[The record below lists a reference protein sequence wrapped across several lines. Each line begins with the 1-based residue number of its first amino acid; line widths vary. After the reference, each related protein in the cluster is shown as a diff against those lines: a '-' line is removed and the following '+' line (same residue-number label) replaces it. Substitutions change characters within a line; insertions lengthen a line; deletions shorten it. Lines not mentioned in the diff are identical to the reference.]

1 MRKGNMKWVALILT
15 LLLSLM
21 MLAGCSET
29 APETSGSTSGSESEA
44 ASSDD
49 QSTDETPDTEKG
61 TVKLVYVNW
70 SEGVAMTN
78 LAKAI
83 LEDKMGYTVEITMA
97 DVAPIFTS
105 LANGDQDAFMDA
117 WLPTTHASYMDE
129 YGDDLDDLG
138 NNFEDAKIGLV
149 VPSYVAINSLDELN
163 DVADD
168 FNHELIG
175 IDSGAGIMKAT
186 DAAIEAYGL
195 DYELIP
201 GSGPAMTAALAT
213 AIEDNE
219 AIAVTGWA
227 PHWKFARWDLKFL
240 EDPQG
245 VYGGSENIHTI
256 TRKGFSD
263 DMPDV
268 AAFLTN
274 FYMDGQQLGDL
285 MGAIADSDDDPV
297 DVARVWMADNEEL
310 INSWIPAE

>member
-1 MRKGNMKWVALILT
+1 MKLNDMKRKNDSKQSVKWLALILT
-15 LLLSLM
+15 LLLGLM
-21 MLAGCSET
+21 MLAGCSDT
-29 APETSGSTSGSESEA
+29 ATDSAGSSAPET
-44 ASSDD
+44 ASSNEAVSGD
-49 QSTDETPDTEKG
+49 

-83 LEDKMGYTVEITMA
+83 LEDKMGYNVEITMA
-97 DVAPIFTS
+97 DVAPIFTA

-117 WLPTTHASYMDE
+117 WLPTTHASYMEE
-129 YGDDLDDLG
+129 YGDNLDDLG

-149 VPSYVAINSLDELN
+149 VPSYVEINSIDDLN
-163 DVADD
+163 SVAGD
-168 FNHELIG
+168 FNHEIIG

-186 DAAIEAYGL
+186 DAAIESYDL

-201 GSGPAMTAALAT
+201 GSGPAMTAALGA

-219 AIAVTGWA
+219 PVVVTGWA

-245 VYGGSENIHTI
+245 IYGGSENIHTI

-263 DMPDV
+263 EMPDV

-285 MGAIADSDDDPV
+285 MGAIADSDEDPV
-297 DVARVWMADNEEL
+297 DVARIWMAEHEDL
-310 INSWIPAE
+310 VNSWIPAN

>member
-1 MRKGNMKWVALILT
+1 
-15 LLLSLM
+15 

>member
-44 ASSDD
+44 TSTDD
-49 QSTDETPDTEKG
+49 QSADQTSDAEKG

-149 VPSYVAINSLDELN
+149 VPSYVAINSIEELN

-201 GSGPAMTAALAT
+201 GSGPAMTAALGA

-297 DVARVWMADNEEL
+297 DVARVWMADHEEL
-310 INSWIPAE
+310 VNSWIPAE

>member
-44 ASSDD
+44 TSTDD
-49 QSTDETPDTEKG
+49 QSADQTSDTEKG

-117 WLPTTHASYMDE
+117 WLPTTHASYMNE

-149 VPSYVAINSLDELN
+149 VPSYVAINSIEELN
-163 DVADD
+163 DVAED

-201 GSGPAMTAALAT
+201 GSGPAMTAALGA

-297 DVARVWMADNEEL
+297 DVARVWMADHEEL
-310 INSWIPAE
+310 VNSWIPAE